1 MQNTDMTENF
11 TSWLWCNI
19 DTRRTNEGTLLL
31 FDARRNLAV
40 VDSAAAWKQKVEEVK
55 VCDATQRFLSAGTR
69 HQFLKQTVE
78 AITQI

>member
-1 MQNTDMTENF
+1 MF
-11 TSWLWCNI
+11 VP
-19 DTRRTNEGTLLL
+19 RR
-31 FDARRNLAV
+31 RRNLAV